1 MPTRLGLAGG
11 TASGRLHCCDMGWL
25 ALWRPPS
32 QLVQRGVG
40 LCSSGGSQPSP
51 FPPPTFLPGH
61 SQPFL
66 VPPPVVYF
74 SGPSQFP
81 LLPLSLCPFPMGC
94 HFSWPCS
101 LLAVPWGVGGD
112 QTGLSLQGVSCTS
125 LPLPAEVYPIIM
137 GRGVASI
144 SRRGQ
149 LPLQSA
155 SLPSTV
161 FLMGVIFPNSRGF
174 SPQMLCHGFFEGHG
188 GCTSPGKAYTSLIL
202 GRALH
207 TLSWSHGPSGG
218 QMILHH

>member
-40 LCSSGGSQPSP
+40 LCNSGGSQLSP
-51 FPPPTFLPGH
+51 FPLPHFSRATHSPSWSHLQLSTSLAPPNFLSCHFPFAPSPWVVISPGPA
-61 SQPFL
+61 PFL
-66 VPPPVVYF
+66 
-74 SGPSQFP
+74 
-81 LLPLSLCPFPMGC
+81 LCHGK
-94 HFSWPCS
+94 
-101 LLAVPWGVGGD
+101 GGGD

-125 LPLPAEVYPIIM
+125 LPLPAEVYPIIR

-188 GCTSPGKAYTSLIL
+188 GCTSPGKADTSLIL